1 MQPHKRLFPSKEIT
15 FSAIGLINSPLYGSI
30 SLVGTKF
37 KGDKKTWKI
46 KITEQ
51 GEFYAISWENLLDF
65 MLEQTFSLGES
76 THFGLFLEYY
86 VILQ

>member
-1 MQPHKRLFPSKEIT
+1 MQPHKRHFPSKEIT

-76 THFGLFLEYY
+76 THFGHF
-86 VILQ
+86 